1 MDGPSIPAGPGEG
14 AATQKPSGTD
24 LPEHVGTFPISAV
37 ETMNAQEAITKFVAE
52 YRMTGV
58 APRIFVLFDSD
69 EDLDS
74 ANTFMGSLVP
84 DLAERRHLKERLH
97 TAKLS
102 GSEYEKNVMK
112 TAVVS
117 AFFENGGRPRRLR
130 SVLQRARCIYAEIL
144 QRDLLFPVE

>member
-69 EDLDS
+69 EDLDR
-74 ANTFMGSLVP
+74 F
-84 DLAERRHLKERLH
+84 D
-97 TAKLS
+97 
-102 GSEYEKNVMK
+102 
-112 TAVVS
+112 
-117 AFFENGGRPRRLR
+117 
-130 SVLQRARCIYAEIL
+130 
-144 QRDLLFPVE
+144 D